1 MTFLTDFWHYPFL
14 LNALLATLG
23 LSILCGTL
31 SPMIVAK
38 KYAFMGSSIS
48 HGALLGV
55 SICMSF
61 LEQTMTG
68 LNFFLFLG
76 TLLITLIA
84 VTPLALTTFRQK
96 LPSDALIGL
105 FFTTTMGSGILIH
118 QVFGQTKGDLLG
130 FLFGNVLTLSLV
142 DLYIVGCL
150 ILIITPLVWKRRL
163 HWIHFIYN
171 EEATSVQGLKTK
183 NYHYSLFFFITLVI
197 VAGLKISGVIL
208 INSFL
213 LIPGIF
219 ALKHA
224 PNAMST
230 FTYSLCFALFTA
242 LLALVMANT
251 LDLPTGASIAVV
263 QAFTYFISLL
273 FKKAT

>member
-1 MTFLTDFWHYPFL
+1 LSFLTDFWTFPFL
-14 LNALLATLG
+14 FNALIATIG

-31 SPMIVAK
+31 SAMIVAK

-61 LEQTMTG
+61 LNPEALG
-68 LNFFLFLG
+68 FNLFLFLG

-84 VTPLALTTFRQK
+84 VAPLAFTTFRQK

-105 FFTTTMGSGILIH
+105 FFTATMGCGILIH
-118 QVFGQTKGDLLG
+118 QAFGRSKGDLLG
-130 FLFGNVLTLSLV
+130 FLFGNVLTLSTL
-142 DLYIVGCL
+142 DLYIVAAL
-150 ILIITPLVWKRRL
+150 VLIIVPMVWTKRL

-183 NYHYSLFFFITLVI
+183 FYHYTLFTFITLVI

-224 PNAMST
+224 PNALST
-230 FTYSLCFALFTA
+230 FTYSIVFAITTA
-242 LLALVMANT
+242 LIALVLANA
-251 LDLPTGASIAVV
+251 LNLPTGTSIAVL
-263 QAFTYFISLL
+263 QAIAYISSLA
-273 FKKAT
+273 FKRN